1 MEEVGIVVNWGNAD
15 FSELLQLQE
24 RLQGIQRDV
33 ERFCQSAA
41 RELAAQL
48 LAKVIKRT
56 PVGKKPHIAA
66 KDEND
71 KKALGG
77 INATRTMKVKS
88 INGKSRSFLT
98 REGAILE
105 QHWRGYVG
113 GTLRRGWTAKTEEEA
128 KSKTGATNGAEYAK
142 SLPVYR
148 NGGNY
153 TIVVKN
159 PVRYASYVEYG
170 HRQTPGRYVPAL
182 GKQLKAAWVNGRYM
196 LTISEQEL
204 RGQSQGI
211 LEKKLAVFLQEV
223 FRGK

>member
-1 MEEVGIVVNWGNAD
+1 MEEVGIVANWGNAD
-15 FSELLQLQE
+15 FSELLQLQKK
-24 RLQGIQRDV
+24 LNHIQTEVD
-33 ERFCQSAA
+33 RFCKDAA
-41 RELAAQL
+41 RELAAML

-56 PVGKKPHIAA
+56 PVGKRPHIAA

-71 KKALGG
+71 RKSLGG
-77 INATRTMKVKS
+77 TTATRTVKVTS
-88 INGKSRSFLT
+88 ISGKFQTFLSK
-98 REGAILE
+98 EGAILA
-105 QHWRGYVG
+105 QYWSGYVG

-211 LEKKLAVFLQEV
+211 LEKKLTAFLQEV

>member
-1 MEEVGIVVNWGNAD
+1 MEEVGIVANWGNAD
-15 FSELLQLQE
+15 FSELLQLQKK
-24 RLQGIQRDV
+24 LNHIQTEV
-33 ERFCQSAA
+33 ERFCKEAA
-41 RELAAQL
+41 RELAARL

-56 PVGKKPHIAA
+56 PVGIKPR
-66 KDEND
+66 
-71 KKALGG
+71 
-77 INATRTMKVKS
+77 NAPP
-88 INGKSRSFLT
+88 
-98 REGAILE
+98 E
-105 QHWRGYVG
+105 HWDGYVG

-182 GKQLKAAWVNGRYM
+182 GKQLKAAWVNERYM

-211 LEKKLAVFLQEV
+211 LEKKLTAFLQEV

>member
-1 MEEVGIVVNWGNAD
+1 MEEVGIVANWGNAD
-15 FSELLQLQE
+15 FSELLQLQKK
-24 RLQGIQRDV
+24 LNHIQTEV
-33 ERFCQSAA
+33 ERFCKEAA
-41 RELAAQL
+41 RELA
-48 LAKVIKRT
+48 
-56 PVGKKPHIAA
+56 PVGIKPR
-66 KDEND
+66 
-71 KKALGG
+71 
-77 INATRTMKVKS
+77 NAPP
-88 INGKSRSFLT
+88 
-98 REGAILE
+98 E
-105 QHWRGYVG
+105 HWDGYVG

-128 KSKTGATNGAEYAK
+128 KSNTRATNGAEYAK

-211 LEKKLAVFLQEV
+211 LEKKLTAFLQEV

>member
-1 MEEVGIVVNWGNAD
+1 MASTWGDAD
-15 FSELLQLQE
+15 FSELLKLQE

-41 RELAAQL
+41 RELAARL

-56 PVGKKPHIAA
+56 PVGKKP
-66 KDEND
+66 DVSDSE
-71 KKALGG
+71 
-77 INATRTMKVKS
+77 
-88 INGKSRSFLT
+88 
-98 REGAILE
+98 ILE
-105 QHWRGYVG
+105 KYWGGYVG

-211 LEKKLAVFLQEV
+211 LEKKLTAFLQEV